1 MKRSTD
7 RILVTHTGSLP
18 RPAELAAV
26 FRGTAELD
34 DAERAELVKASV
46 ADVVRR
52 QADLGVDVVNDGEM
66 GKESYSTYVRE
77 RLSGFTGEREAS
89 LVMTDLADYPDYLQ
103 RWNAMHRE
111 ELGEVLGPP
120 ACVADI
126 ALADATAVQTDIE
139 NLRAGLAGVKTED
152 VFMSAASPGVIG
164 AFFANHHYPDRE
176 SYLGAIGEAM
186 RAEYEAIA
194 DAGFILQLDCP
205 DLAMCRHLQFGD
217 LSTEE
222 FLDEARLAIEVLNR
236 ATANID
242 PDNMRLHLCWGNY
255 EGPHHH
261 DIDLRDIVDVV
272 LSARP
277 NGIVLESANPRH
289 DHEWRVFEDVR
300 LPEGKVL
307 MPGVVDSTSNYIEHP
322 ELVAQRLVRLAE
334 LVGPEN
340 VMAATDCGFATGAL
354 MDDVDPAIAWAKFE
368 SMAQGARLA
377 SERLYR

>member
-1 MKRSTD
+1 
-7 RILVTHTGSLP
+7 LG
-18 RPAELAAV
+18 AV
-26 FRGTAELD
+26 FRGTVELD

-46 ADVVRR
+46 AQTVRH
-52 QADLGVDVVNDGEM
+52 QADLGVDVLNDGEM

-77 RLSGFTGEREAS
+77 RLSGFTGEREAA
-89 LVMTDLADYPDYLQ
+89 LVMTDMADYPDYLN
-103 RWNAMHRE
+103 RWSTLHRE
-111 ELGEVLGPP
+111 ELGKVLGPP
-120 ACVADI
+120 ACVGDI
-126 ALADATAVQTDIE
+126 KLTDPTAVQTDIE
-139 NLRAGLAGVKTED
+139 NLRAGLQGINAED
-152 VFMSAASPGVIG
+152 VFLSAASPGVIG

-176 SYLGAIGEAM
+176 AYLGAIGEAM
-186 RAEYEAIA
+186 RAEYEAIV

-222 FLDEARLAIEVLNR
+222 FREQAQLAIAVLNH

-242 PDNMRLHLCWGNY
+242 PDSMRLHLCWGNY

-261 DIDLRDIVDVV
+261 DINLSDIVDVV

-289 DHEWRVFEDVR
+289 DHEWRVFENVK
-300 LPEGKVL
+300 LPDGKVL

-354 MDDVDPAIAWAKFE
+354 MADVDPAIAWAKFE
-368 SMAQGARLA
+368 SMAEGARLA
-377 SERLYR
+377 TERLYR